1 MGEVP
6 AYRVIHGMVVKGSAK
21 AEVPKLRFHKNIMND
36 LGIVLVLIAD
46 EPKIHIRVI
55 NRVRNDNR
63 A

>member
-6 AYRVIHGMVVKGSAK
+6 AYRVIHGMVVKGTAK
-21 AEVPKLRFHKNIMND
+21 AEVPKLRLNENIVND
-36 LGIVLVLIAD
+36 LGIILVLIAD
-46 EPKIHIRVI
+46 KPKVDVRVI